1 MEAAKPFKDAS
12 GRIQYEGFAKYV
24 LFVISAFYVECQ
36 V

>member
-12 GRIQYEGFAKYV
+12 GRIQYEGFAKYD
-24 LFVISAFYVECQ
+24 LLVISASYVELH